1 MEEQILGQQVIK
13 IIKIRETGH
22 GLIFVSLSPCS
33 VIVDELARWKAG
45 LMQHNEEFSHNVRL
59 ALHEHHVLWD
69 TQLKT
74 YLTLKQLKSAFDPLA
89 KDPGPAEKASI
100 LGLADHTQKLA
111 NELTERLIKEGGV
124 RDVSED
130 KSQALHPMDT
140 PAEEGLKEVII
151 IFLTCFLFDSFLK
164 LVV

>member
-1 MEEQILGQQVIK
+1 
-13 IIKIRETGH
+13 
-22 GLIFVSLSPCS
+22 
-33 VIVDELARWKAG
+33 
-45 LMQHNEEFSHNVRL
+45 MQHNEEFSHNVRL

-111 NELTERLIKEGGV
+111 NELTERLIKEGGI

-130 KSQALHPMDT
+130 KGHSLHPMDT
-140 PAEEGLKEVII
+140 PAEEGLKEVSNIV
-151 IFLTCFLFDSFLK
+151 LFSFPPLIAFSNPWFRYCK
-164 LVV
+164 ERLAISTEIWCKTT